1 MKQLVWVDSSVIDK
15 VKDLDPD
22 AVLAEQVNLSENAVI
37 ITYLGRGLTPD
48 MFQKVSRKYK
58 VMLEDSLAS
67 LEQKTKRKFELMFAQ
82 DDNHIRKADA
92 GYMARLGWFR
102 GTK

>member
-1 MKQLVWVDSSVIDK
+1 MKQLMWVDSSIVDQIK
-15 VKDLDPD
+15 ALDSE
-22 AVLAEQVNLSENAVI
+22 AVLAEQVNLNENAVI

-58 VMLEDSLAS
+58 LMLEDSLAA
-67 LEQKTKRKFELMFAQ
+67 LEQTTKRKFELIFAQ

-92 GYMARLGWFR
+92 GYMAKLGWFR
-102 GTK
+102 SAK